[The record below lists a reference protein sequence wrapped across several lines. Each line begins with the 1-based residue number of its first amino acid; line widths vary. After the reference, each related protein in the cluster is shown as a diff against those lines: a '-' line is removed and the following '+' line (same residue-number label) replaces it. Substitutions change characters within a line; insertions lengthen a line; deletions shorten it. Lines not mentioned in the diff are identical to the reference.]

1 MDPQQQQQAA
11 NLMAGMGM
19 GAVLF
24 IFVFFLA
31 VAVFF
36 VYLVWRIF
44 TKAGLAG
51 PLALL
56 WLVPGIGWIIALCI
70 LAFSD
75 WKVVPV
81 HSGYG
86 NLPPSYPP
94 PAYPPATAYPPA
106 NPPQL

>member
-1 MDPQQQQQAA
+1 
-11 NLMAGMGM
+11 MGM

-24 IFVFFLA
+24 GLLFFLA
-31 VAVFF
+31 IAIFF

-44 TKAGLAG
+44 AKAGLPG

-70 LAFSD
+70 LAFSE
-75 WKVVPV
+75 WKVVPAR
-81 HSGYG
+81 SAYG
-86 NLPPSYPP
+86 DLPPAYPP
-94 PAYPPATAYPPA
+94 PAYPATVYPPT

>member
-11 NLMAGMGM
+11 SLFAGLGI

-24 IFVFFLA
+24 GLLFALA
-31 VAVFF
+31 IVVFF

-44 TKAGLAG
+44 AKAGLPG

-70 LAFSD
+70 LAFSE
-75 WKVVPV
+75 WKVVPATSTYA
-81 HSGYG
+81 SG
-86 NLPPSYPP
+86 L
-94 PAYPPATAYPPA
+94 PAYPPTSYPPA
-106 NPPQL
+106 NYPPSGTTQL